1 MIIKKN
7 IIVVT
12 GGAGFIGSNLI
23 KFLLIKTNLKI
34 ISLDNYSTGVSKN
47 HVNNSRV
54 KYLKGSTTEINTK
67 LDIYKKKLI
76 LFFTLVSTQEFIKVL
91 KILMSVLTQILKVH
105 QKFFYFV

>member
-1 MIIKKN
+1 MLIKKN

-12 GGAGFIGSNLI
+12 GGAGFVGSNLI
-23 KFLLIKTNLKI
+23 KFLLIKTNLRI

-47 HVNNSRV
+47 HINNSRV

-67 LDIYKKKLI
+67 LNIYKKKI
-76 LFFTLVSTQEFIKVL
+76 NTIFHFGEYEIHQSL

-105 QKFFYFV
+105 QKFFYSV